1 MHRADELRWLLVRR
15 LDALRAQRLRS
26 NPKEEQALLESAR
39 ALTAAAKP
47 GISEAPAVKSDADE
61 AGLAPD
67 QAAAADGQAEGGR
80 GRGGSSGRGRSK
92 ASK

>member
-1 MHRADELRWLLVRR
+1 MWWLLVCR

-26 NPKEEQALLESAR
+26 NPKEEQALLESAW

-47 GISEAPAVKSDADE
+47 GTGEAPAVESDMDPASLGPE
-61 AGLAPD
+61 
-67 QAAAADGQAEGGR
+67 QAAAANGRAETSR
-80 GRGGSSGRGRSK
+80 ARAGSRGRGRSK